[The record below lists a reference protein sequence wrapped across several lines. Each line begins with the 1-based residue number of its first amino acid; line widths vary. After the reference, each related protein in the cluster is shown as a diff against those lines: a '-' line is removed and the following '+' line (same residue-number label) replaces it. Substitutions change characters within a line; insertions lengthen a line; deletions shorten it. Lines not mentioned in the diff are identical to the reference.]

1 MTKTEVCKRFKKGR
15 GKMMDLKN
23 TEVKEIARYFS
34 GEVNNFLFKP
44 QLIATEQKNSKD
56 MQDLDF
62 CWIKILTSNEY
73 RTDLRNE
80 QSAKVGRLLATVPF
94 IRKRLESVGNSKMM
108 KVAEIMSCDHRTL
121 QQTFSSLIFYH
132 LQLISSEEDTAEL
145 SQVLGDRFYMLPLI

>member
-1 MTKTEVCKRFKKGR
+1 
-15 GKMMDLKN
+15 MMDLKN
-23 TEVKEIARYFS
+23 TDVKQIARYFS

-121 QQTFSSLIFYH
+121 QQTFSKLIFYH
-132 LQLISSEEDTAEL
+132 LQLICNEKESADLAEI
-145 SQVLGDRFYMLPLI
+145 LGDRFYNLPLI